1 MKFAEDKLKLSQGVL
16 QDSTRGLLEKDS
28 EKETDT
34 LTGLTDGDIADM
46 VRFGAGARAGSGAA
60 FARMSGMAIE
70 DILSNKTSVAME
82 WKEDVRDFEG
92 VKLERADAKTISEEW
107 ALSIQEGGVKRERK
121 SMTVTMNVDMEG
133 LAPGIAV
140 DKRSIDQDRHNKE
153 ILRRQ
158 AAAVAERKK
167 KAAIAK
173 LSKRL
178 PYCAI
183 CRDFFEATPTEE
195 ANRDGNGPAVKK
207 GRADFEDAGENAR
220 QRCRNCPAVA
230 HMSCV
235 PPGIDRFVGW
245 ACPHHGCTY
254 CGRVASDAGGLL
266 LRCVDCPRAY
276 CDDCC
281 PDGFKAMPKGDPY
294 LNALGWKKPSSVE
307 LIQCKICRDKEN
319 KVPPTNTSGTP
330 AEVSTMF
337 YNRYLND
344 AFGALKGSVVPWL
357 SHEYIGAGQEA
368 DGLSL

>member
-16 QDSTRGLLEKDS
+16 QDSARGLLEKES
-28 EKETDT
+28 EKDADA
-34 LTGLTDGDIADM
+34 LNGLTDGDIADM

-60 FARMSGMAIE
+60 FARMSDMRIE
-70 DILSNKTSVAME
+70 DILAKKTNVAME
-82 WKEDVRDFEG
+82 WQEDVRDFEG

-107 ALSIQEGGVKRERK
+107 AASIQEGGAKRQRK

-140 DKRSIDQDRHNKE
+140 DKRSIDQERHNKE
-153 ILRRQ
+153 IMRRQ

-167 KAAIAK
+167 KAAVAK

-183 CRDFFEATPTEE
+183 CRAFFEVCPEE
-195 ANRDGNGPAVKK
+195 DKASGCGSAPKK
-207 GRADFEDAGENAR
+207 GRADFEDASENAR

-254 CGRVASDAGGLL
+254 CGRIASDAGGLL

-281 PDGFKAMPKGDPY
+281 PDGFKAMPKGDPH
-294 LNALGWKKPSSVE
+294 LNALG
-307 LIQCKICRDKEN
+307 
-319 KVPPTNTSGTP
+319 
-330 AEVSTMF
+330 
-337 YNRYLND
+337 
-344 AFGALKGSVVPWL
+344 
-357 SHEYIGAGQEA
+357 
-368 DGLSL
+368 DGLLGFGTQE